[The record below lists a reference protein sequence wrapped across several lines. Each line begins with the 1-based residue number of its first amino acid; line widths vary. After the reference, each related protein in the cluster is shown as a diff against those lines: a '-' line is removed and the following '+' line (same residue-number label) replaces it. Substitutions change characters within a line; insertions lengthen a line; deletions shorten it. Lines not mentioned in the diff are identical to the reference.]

1 MLDNNSNQCSIE
13 QSKTDTTPISFLDE
27 NLSRFSTSMD
37 NENKENKNIDFTDFQ
52 LFLNSKKLAFQFA
65 PIFGTIKNISI
76 LNATTIEEENPQY
89 YETNLNMNLLDSI
102 HLSNF
107 SSFRVSESQSS
118 FNLQSNRTD
127 TLYNEDLL
135 SSAFLSH
142 LEE

>member
-1 MLDNNSNQCSIE
+1 MSDNNQNQCSIE
-13 QSKTDTTPISFLDE
+13 KSKTDTTPISFLDE

>member
-1 MLDNNSNQCSIE
+1 MSDNNSNQCSIE